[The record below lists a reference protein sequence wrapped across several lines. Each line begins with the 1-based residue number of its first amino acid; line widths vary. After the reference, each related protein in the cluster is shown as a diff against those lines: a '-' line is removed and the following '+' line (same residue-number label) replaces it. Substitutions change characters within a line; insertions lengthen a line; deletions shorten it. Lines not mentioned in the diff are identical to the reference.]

1 MKLKLRDILSILGQK
16 FLDEVWAHVLNFWH
30 KHICFELRH
39 GANIPPFYG
48 LAGYNKLTE
57 RMWVLPLGINYLWG
71 ILNWL
76 YHEIA
81 EGIFSRAE
89 SYTYKTGRQ
98 LGQLA
103 GEQRGYRIGYLDAKN
118 GAEDKVMAAL
128 RISGD
133 KPLPYLNADGEDDAN
148 ASN

>member
-1 MKLKLRDILSILGQK
+1 VKEKLSILVRE
-16 FLDEVWAHVLNFWH
+16 FLDRVQVWIINFWQTR
-30 KHICFELRH
+30 ICFELRH
-39 GANIPPFYG
+39 GANIPPWYG

-57 RMWVLPLGINYLWG
+57 RMWVLPIGFNYIWG

-76 YHEIA
+76 HKEIA

-103 GEQRGYRIGYLDAKN
+103 GEQRGYRLGYVDAKN
-118 GAEDKVMAAL
+118 GQPDAVMAAL
-128 RISGD
+128 KLRSES
-133 KPLPYLNADGEDDAN
+133 PLPYVGEEDAD
-148 ASN
+148 ASD